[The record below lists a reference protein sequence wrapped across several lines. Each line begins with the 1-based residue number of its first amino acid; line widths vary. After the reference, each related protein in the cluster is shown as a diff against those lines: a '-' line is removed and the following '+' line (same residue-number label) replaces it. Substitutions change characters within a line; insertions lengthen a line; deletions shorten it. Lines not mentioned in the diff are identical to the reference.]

1 MLSKDEAIEMLRE
14 ELHPGDTVFTIL
26 RHVSS
31 SGMTRW
37 ISPMT
42 IPDDRVRDWTYAVGL
57 VTDSK
62 TNGQYEGVKRGGCG
76 MDMGFD
82 LVYSLSRRLFP
93 DGFGCIGEKCPSN
106 DHSNGD
112 RDYTPHVGQRDAEAF
127 GESHWHR
134 DGGYALNQLWL

>member
-1 MLSKDEAIEMLRE
+1 MLDKDQALEALRE
-14 ELHPGDTVFTIL
+14 ELHPGDTVFCVL

-42 IPDDRVRDWTYAVGL
+42 IRGGAVRDWSYAVGL

-62 TNGQYEGVKRGGCG
+62 ANGQHEGVKRGGCG

-93 DGFGCIGEKCPSN
+93 DGFGCIGDKCPSN

-112 RDYTPHVGQRDAEAF
+112 RDYMKHLPGVRPHL
-127 GESHWHR
+127 HK
-134 DGGYALNQLWL
+134 DGGYALHHRWL